1 MKLTKRT
8 IDAATYTGK
17 NESRCVLWDST
28 IPGFGCRVYPS
39 GKKAFVLS
47 YRSRGKKRLLTLG
60 RVGVL
65 SLEGARTR
73 ARAKLTEVQD
83 QKVNDRE
90 ADQASD

>member
-1 MKLTKRT
+1 VRLTKRA
-8 IDAATYTGK
+8 IEAATYTGE
-17 NESRCVLWDST
+17 NGARCMLWDSV

-47 YRSRGKKRLLTLG
+47 YRLHGKKRLITLG

-65 SLEGARTR
+65 SLDDARSR

-83 QKVNDRE
+83 LKVFDRE
-90 ADQASD
+90 ANQTTD